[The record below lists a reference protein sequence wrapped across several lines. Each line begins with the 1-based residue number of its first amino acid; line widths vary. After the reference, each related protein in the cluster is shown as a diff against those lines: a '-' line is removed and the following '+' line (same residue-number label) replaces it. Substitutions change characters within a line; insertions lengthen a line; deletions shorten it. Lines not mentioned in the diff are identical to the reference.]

1 MTSDTLRIYRNSAF
15 LYSKFASE
23 ISELLLAI
31 KQEGMPF
38 ILYETYRTP
47 QRQRELY
54 KSKFSTNHDILM
66 NPHVNGLAVDFLF
79 DKRAVQNTNSDSK
92 TIQQIVEKALNEMS
106 DADERNEVYNIGTNL
121 IPEAGSKV
129 RTIEQDTVVLGSWLK
144 LGKMIDRQFP
154 NLIWGGN
161 QNIKE
166 GQLIGVDPP
175 HVEFREA
182 KSLIRSKVA
191 IRQIRNRGAPGLGK
205 GIERW

>member
-1 MTSDTLRIYRNSAF
+1 MTNDTLRVYKGSSF

-23 ISELLLAI
+23 ILELLLVI
-31 KQEGMPF
+31 RQEGMPF

-47 QRQRELY
+47 QRQRKLY
-54 KSKFSTNHDILM
+54 KSKFSTNHEILM

-79 DKRAVQNTNSDSK
+79 DKRAVQVGGDSK
-92 TIQQIVEKALNEMS
+92 TIQEIVERTLNEMS
-106 DADERNEVYNIGTNL
+106 DTDERNEVYNIGTNL

-129 RTIEQDTVVLGSWLK
+129 RTVEQDAGVLGSWLK
-144 LGKMIDRQFP
+144 LGKVIDRQFP
-154 NLIWGGN
+154 NLVWGGN

-182 KSLIRSKVA
+182 KNLIRSKVA

-205 GIERW
+205 V